1 MCGVAN
7 NAYLHNHTK
16 KRIIRHLMNR
26 TDAVVAQ
33 ITLIA
38 VDLQISTMYSSYCA
52 QAFAY
57 AYTVSTITAKIF
69 NACYCRF
76 K

>member
-1 MCGVAN
+1 MQMCGVAN

-38 VDLQISTMYSSYCA
+38 VDPSNQHNV
-52 QAFAY
+52 F
-57 AYTVSTITAKIF
+57 
-69 NACYCRF
+69 
-76 K
+76 